1 MQRMRITRCDTVL
14 NGGNFVSRR
23 AQVLDKPGSSSDY
36 MTAQEAA
43 KYLRVNHRTL
53 LMWARKQQVPAI
65 PLGGAHRKTWL
76 FSKVTL
82 DEHLRSIM
90 TGNSRPRS

>member
-1 MQRMRITRCDTVL
+1 M
-14 NGGNFVSRR
+14 GEPFVSRR
-23 AQVLDKPGSSSDY
+23 AQVLDKPSSSSDY

-65 PLGGAHRKTWL
+65 PLGGGHRKTWL
-76 FSKVTL
+76 FSKATL